1 YIGVDYGGYYEDVR
15 CWYENSFSGA
25 DANKAASGTFI
36 RCKAG
41 PYSFGATASG
51 VFIECEADGCSFGRT
66 TCSGNFYRCRGV
78 TINGTGCALFG
89 DNGTMSGTI
98 YDTDTSVFGSGM
110 GTGAGGITGSIY
122 NSSATSFGT
131 VATTAV
137 MVND

>member
-1 YIGVDYGGYYEDVR
+1 CLETTGSATFSFRSTVDMGDGFRLINVLIRASTLSVGKEPMSYTGVDYGGYYQDVR

-66 TCSGNFYRCRGV
+66 TCSGQFYGCRAV

-89 DNGTMSGTI
+89 DNGT
-98 YDTDTSVFGSGM
+98 
-110 GTGAGGITGSIY
+110 
-122 NSSATSFGT
+122 
-131 VATTAV
+131 
-137 MVND
+137 